1 MSIKQEIKFKDPINF
16 EEDQQD
22 VLDKTSSIQSLTD
35 QLQMLE
41 GLNSRIETSENN
53 LKDLKKEHDRLSGE
67 VIPTMMAEM
76 GLAHLKL
83 ADVQR

>member
-1 MSIKQEIKFKDPINF
+1 MSIKQHVKFKDTIDF
-16 EEDQQD
+16 EKDQQD

-41 GLNSRIETSENN
+41 GVNSRIETSENN

-67 VIPTMMAEM
+67 VIQTMIAEM
-76 GLAHLKL
+76 EL
-83 ADVQR
+83 

>member
-1 MSIKQEIKFKDPINF
+1 MAIKQQIKFKDPINF

-41 GLNSRIETSENN
+41 GLNHRIETSENN
-53 LKDLKKEHDRLSGE
+53 LKDLKKEHDR
-67 VIPTMMAEM
+67 
-76 GLAHLKL
+76 
-83 ADVQR
+83 